1 MLYRLAADS
10 ALLLHLAFIVFAL
23 SGGVFAVWWRWMP
36 LFHLPAVVWAFYVE
50 LSGSLCPL
58 TTVENRLRLAAGQS
72 GYSDSFIEHYLLP
85 LVYPL
90 GLTQAIQWVLAG
102 MVACINIA
110 VYRWLAA
117 RRRCKRT
124 GDSLGF

>member
-1 MLYRLAADS
+1 
-10 ALLLHLAFIVFAL
+10 
-23 SGGVFAVWWRWMP
+23 MP

-90 GLTQAIQWVLAG
+90 GLT
-102 MVACINIA
+102 
-110 VYRWLAA
+110 
-117 RRRCKRT
+117 
-124 GDSLGF
+124 